1 MTKWFNNLN
10 FVGRKAMFLMRMSE
24 LFLSTLREVPAEAET
39 VSHQLMLRAGIIRK
53 LAAGVYSY
61 LPLGLRVLKKVEN
74 IVREEMDKAGAQELL
89 MSALLPAEAYQ
100 ASGRWE
106 VFGENMF
113 RLKDRNGRDFCLGP
127 THEEIFTETVKSCLK
142 SYRQLPVTLYQI
154 QNKYRDESRPR
165 FGIIRS
171 REFVMKDAYS
181 FDRTWDGLDKS
192 YDKMYAA
199 YCKIFGRLGLDYIVV
214 DADSGAMGGSG
225 SQEFMVKSEVG
236 EDTICYCPACRYAAN
251 VEKAEC
257 IAEALVKE
265 TALPREKIHTPNIK
279 TIDELV
285 AFLKTKPTKFVKTL
299 IYTGGGKT
307 VAVMVRGDREVNEV
321 KLANLLGISSDDL
334 ALAPAEIVGEVTGAK
349 VGFAGPIGISVPVI
363 MDREVSSMSNF
374 IVGANETDYH
384 FINVNTEDYQA
395 QVADVRTIAPGDP
408 CPKCG
413 KPVTTTQGIEVGH
426 IFKLGTK
433 YTDALDCTYLDE
445 TSVPQ
450 TIIMGCYG
458 IGVTRTIA
466 AAIEQFSDGN
476 GIVWP
481 VPIAPYQVIVV
492 PVNTADETQAKLAEE
507 IYQSLL
513 EQGIETLIDDR
524 QERAGVKF
532 KDADLIGIP
541 VRITVG
547 KKAAEGICEFKLR
560 SGGEAE
566 EMESAKA
573 VSKAAAYI
581 KENLL

>member
-1 MTKWFNNLN
+1 
-10 FVGRKAMFLMRMSE
+10 MRMSE

-39 VSHQLMLRAGIIRK
+39 ISHQLMLRAGIIRK

-61 LPLGLRVLKKVEN
+61 LPLGYRVLRKVEN
-74 IVREEMDKAGAQELL
+74 IVREEMDSAGAQELL
-89 MSALLPAEAYQ
+89 MSALLPAESYQ
-100 ASGRWE
+100 ASGRWD
-106 VFGENMF
+106 VFGANMF
-113 RLKDRNGRDFCLGP
+113 RLKDRNSRDFCLGP
-127 THEEIFTETVKSCLK
+127 THEEIFTDTVKSCLK

-181 FDRTWDGLDKS
+181 FDRTWEGLDES
-192 YDKMYAA
+192 YDKMYHA
-199 YCKIFGRLGLDYIVV
+199 YCKIFDRLGLDYIVV

-236 EDTICYCPACRYAAN
+236 EDTICHCPACQYAAN

-257 IAEALVKE
+257 IAVEVEKE
-265 TALPREKIHTPNIK
+265 SALPREKIHTPNVK

-285 AFLKTKPTKFVKTL
+285 NFLNTDSSKFVKTL
-299 IYTGGGKT
+299 IYSGGGKT

-321 KLANLLGISSDDL
+321 KLANHLGVSCDDL
-334 ALAPAEIVGEVTGAK
+334 DLAAPNVVCEVTGAN
-349 VGFAGPIGISVPVI
+349 VGFAGPIGLKIPVV
-363 MDREVSSMSNF
+363 MDKEVSFMSNF

-384 FINVNTEDYQA
+384 YINVNTEDFEA
-395 QVADVRTIAPGDP
+395 EVTDVRTIEPGDP

-413 KPVTTTQGIEVGH
+413 KPIVTTQGIEVGH

-445 TSVPQ
+445 NSTPQ

-458 IGVTRTIA
+458 IGVSRTIA
-466 AAIEQFSDGN
+466 AAIEQLSDEN

-481 VPIAPYQVIVV
+481 LAIAPYQAIVV
-492 PVNTADETQAKLAEE
+492 PVNVKDETQAKLAEK
-507 IYQSLL
+507 IY
-513 EQGIETLIDDR
+513 EQLKENGIEVLLDDR

-547 KKAAEGICEFKLR
+547 KKAADGFCEFKFR
-560 SGGEAE
+560 SGGDAE
-566 EMESAKA
+566 DVSADEA
-573 VSKAAAYI
+573 VSKTIAYI